1 MWLHLP
7 GLELQDQGR
16 LDTVLPYL
24 VSDSLHDVSSG
35 NIICRKRGNPGRDY
49 PDDDSLCRF
58 SVRHR
63 TSLQR
68 NSNELH
74 KYG

>member
-24 VSDSLHDVSSG
+24 VSDSLHGISFGD
-35 NIICRKRGNPGRDY
+35 IICQKCGNPGRDY
-49 PDDDSLCRF
+49 PDDDSLRRF

-68 NSNELH
+68 N
-74 KYG
+74 